1 MIYRI
6 KFSVSDPVND
16 LEEAQNYLTND
27 DMTKYLLDDIDDRL
41 KSIIT
46 HIEWVQDKAIS
57 GYVELQTTDYL
68 TEDDLNKIKEWIDG
82 QNSDGLGAGYSDQ
95 DFANYEHVCLKEVYN
110 EYDDDVMLCNEYEQV
125 MCTISLDGDFELQET
140 I

>member
-46 HIEWVQDKAIS
+46 HIEWIQDKAIS
-57 GYVELQTTDYL
+57 GYVELQTTDHL
-68 TEDDLNKIKEWIDG
+68 TEEDLNKIMEGI
-82 QNSDGLGAGYSDQ
+82 
-95 DFANYEHVCLKEVYN
+95 
-110 EYDDDVMLCNEYEQV
+110 YDMV
-125 MCTISLDGDFELQET
+125 
-140 I
+140 

>member
-16 LEEAQNYLTND
+16 LEEAQNYLTID

-68 TEDDLNKIKEWIDG
+68 TEEDLNKIKEWIDG
-82 QNSDGLGAGYSDQ
+82 QNSDGLGSGYSDQ
-95 DFANYEHVCLKEVYN
+95 DFANYEQVCLKEVYN